1 MVSNLLFSAVDE
13 IFAPLWIAN
22 VAMEGEEA
30 CDLHLFGTGWRLQ
43 GNDRDRLAS
52 CEFGGKKR
60 GMEIRVW
67 R

>member
-13 IFAPLWIAN
+13 IFVPLWIAN

-43 GNDRDRLAS
+43 GNDRDRLAA
-52 CEFGGKKR
+52 CEF
-60 GMEIRVW
+60 
-67 R
+67 